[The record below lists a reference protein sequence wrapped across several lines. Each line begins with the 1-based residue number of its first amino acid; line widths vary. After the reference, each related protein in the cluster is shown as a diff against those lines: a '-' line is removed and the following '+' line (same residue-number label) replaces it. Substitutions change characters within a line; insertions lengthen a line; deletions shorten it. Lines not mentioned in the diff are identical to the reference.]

1 MGFGV
6 LLERYGRD
14 SIVRY
19 SLLASMVLLFLIWS
33 PGPLMGYHGQLRTT
47 VYPEEFEEIRETL
60 LQSTTQSSHYPTI
73 LVLPWHS
80 YIGCSWMGR
89 STVANPIMGLMH
101 PLPIIVSDNIEVTDI
116 LYTNSTSARSQAIEQ
131 FLKQKEISIIREYD
145 IS

>member
-1 MGFGV
+1 MG
-6 LLERYGRD
+6 
-14 SIVRY
+14 SI
-19 SLLASMVLLFLIWS
+19 VLLFLIWS
-33 PGPLMGYHGQLRTT
+33 PGPLAGYHGQLRTT
-47 VYPEEFEEIRETL
+47 VYPKEFQEVREML
-60 LQSTTQSSHYPTI
+60 LHPTIQPPYYPTI

-101 PLPIIVSDNIEVTDI
+101 PLPVIVSDNIEVTDI